1 MLGNTTMRITS
12 SLGLL
17 VLALS
22 FSSCAKETLDVAQ
35 DIGLLPSGCGADGA
49 RFQASIAGS
58 AYCASAQIIA
68 TGDGSSVIV
77 TGIDLAGNTLVLQLD
92 TLAVGEHPM
101 NEASNGALYMQAGTT
116 YTIAPNVAGVLTI
129 SAHDPDAR
137 KLKASFDVPVLNEM
151 NGVTKQVQGEVDVT
165 YSTGG

>member
-1 MLGNTTMRITS
+1 MRTTTTIALLAAFL
-12 SLGLL
+12 SL
-17 VLALS
+17 A
-22 FSSCAKETLDVAQ
+22 SCAKETQDIAQ
-35 DIGLLPSGCGADGA
+35 DLGLIPGGCGTEGA
-49 RFQASIAGS
+49 RLQASVGGEP
-58 AYCASAQIIA
+58 YCATAQIIA

-77 TGIDLAGNTLVLQLD
+77 TGIDLAGSTLILQLD
-92 TLAVGEHPM
+92 TLALGEHPM

-116 YTIAPNVAGVLTI
+116 YTIAPSVAGVLTI

-137 KLKASFDVPVLNEM
+137 KLKASFDVPVFNEM

>member
-1 MLGNTTMRITS
+1 MLGNGTMRINS

-35 DIGLLPSGCGADGA
+35 DIGLVPNGCGSDGA
-49 RFQASIAGS
+49 RFQASVAGS
-58 AYCASAQIIA
+58 DYCASAQIIA

-77 TGIDLAGNTLVLQLD
+77 TGIDLVGNTLVLQVD
-92 TLAVGEHPM
+92 TLAIGAHAM
-101 NEASNGALYMQAGTT
+101 NEANNGVLYMQAGTT
-116 YTIAPNVAGVLTI
+116 YTIAPDVSGLLTI
-129 SAHDPDAR
+129 SSHDPATR
-137 KLKASFDVPVLNEM
+137 TLKATFDVPVFNEM
-151 NGVTKQVQGEVDVT
+151 NGVSKQVQGDVEVT